1 MMTLGRSHTASDTSG
16 TEGWL
21 RSAFAADATSATKPT
36 RDGLDSGGNGRP
48 IFYLD
53 PIAAMLRWHAVA
65 FLFSREPPLQRRVH
79 PGAPYHT
86 SAPEIEAQRVAPV
99 RTLRYRPLPVDVIP
113 PATSASR
120 SRHAPAPAPPAP
132 PRPLPREQLQDVAVR
147 VEPRVLGE
155 ELLSRNAGYT
165 LYEGTDRATSRDAL
179 HTVNE

>member
-65 FLFSREPPLQRRVH
+65 FLFRREPPLQRRVH

-113 PATSASR
+113 PRHLCITLATCAGSSPARAAAST
-120 SRHAPAPAPPAP
+120 PA
-132 PRPLPREQLQDVAVR
+132 
-147 VEPRVLGE
+147 
-155 ELLSRNAGYT
+155 
-165 LYEGTDRATSRDAL
+165 RA
-179 HTVNE
+179 

>member
-65 FLFSREPPLQRRVH
+65 FLFRREPVLQRRVH
-79 PGAPYHT
+79 RARRIT
-86 SAPEIEAQRVAPV
+86 RALQKSR
-99 RTLRYRPLPVDVIP
+99 L
-113 PATSASR
+113 SASR
-120 SRHAPAPAPPAP
+120 LFEPSGTHLGRSRRSAPRHLCITPATCADPTPACAAASIP
-132 PRPLPREQLQDVAVR
+132 A
-147 VEPRVLGE
+147 
-155 ELLSRNAGYT
+155 
-165 LYEGTDRATSRDAL
+165 
-179 HTVNE
+179 